1 MAVSDEIKNEIKAIY
16 NADVTAIQNLSDI
29 ANKLQT
35 GGYTC
40 PGDYSVTGVLKVK
53 NRDILAEL
61 DTLNSKTKRINL
73 PANTTEAMVV
83 PSSIYCFGLWTEG
96 DHDISIGGV
105 SGIRDLH
112 ARVKALEQKCQF
124 ITTVVSTEPTKTP
137 NTMTL
142 SSRVIID
149 CQNHEI
155 PNVQPSVALII
166 KNNNELNILNRENT
180 SKIAFFNGSRPRM
193 WSPDTGTRWIKHTD
207 E

>member
-16 NADVTAIQNLSDI
+16 SADVTAIQNLSDI

-61 DTLNSKTKRINL
+61 DTLNSKTRRINL
-73 PANTTEAMVV
+73 PANTTEAMIV

-112 ARVKALEQKCQF
+112 ARVKALEAKCQH
-124 ITTVVSTEPTKTP
+124 ITADTTGIQKINFS
-137 NTMTL
+137 NTMTFA
-142 SSRVIID
+142 S
-149 CQNHEI
+149 I
-155 PNVQPSVALII
+155 PDS
-166 KNNNELNILNRENT
+166 NT
-180 SKIAFFNGSRPRM
+180 LCVYNYHGDYTNTKPMFRCKPF
-193 WSPDTGTRWIKHTD
+193 TY
-207 E
+207 